1 MSLAIAD
8 NRLLPALLPPFSIA
22 AGASPFTWTNALG
35 VRVLIVVSGGI
46 VTAISITRL
55 GISTSLGLTSGSFI
69 LDPGDSITVTYSS
82 SEHGR
87 NSSMRG
93 VEVGNNSRFIGL
105 FRFFNKPSYYCIN
118 NHSWF

>member
-69 LDPGDSITVTYSS
+69 LDPGDSITVTYTAAP
-82 SEHGR
+82 
-87 NSSMRG
+87 SM
-93 VEVGNNSRFIGL
+93 VGI
-105 FRFFNKPSYYCIN
+105 PV
-118 NHSWF
+118 

>member
-22 AGASPFTWTNALG
+22 AGESSFTWTNALG
-35 VRVLIVVSGGI
+35 VRVLIVVSGRI

-69 LDPGDSITVTYSS
+69 LDPGDSITEPEVNPRLVDMPSLGLTSGSFILDPGDSITVTYTAAP
-82 SEHGR
+82 
-87 NSSMRG
+87 SM
-93 VEVGNNSRFIGL
+93 VGI
-105 FRFFNKPSYYCIN
+105 PV
-118 NHSWF
+118 

>member
-55 GISTSLGLTSGSFI
+55 GISTSLGLTSGS
-69 LDPGDSITVTYSS
+69 LTSPPTTVSITTHGSNELLVVIADVDIAGTPSPSVSS
-82 SEHGR
+82 S
-87 NSSMRG
+87 
-93 VEVGNNSRFIGL
+93 
-105 FRFFNKPSYYCIN
+105 PSL
-118 NHSWF
+118 SWTTKY